1 MKLILVFLHNI
12 TARVNDCL
20 KNGQVIAQNTGN
32 KPTSL
37 VEVKVYHIGSL
48 SSLVQAQLG
57 SLLPVQENPFS
68 DKEWKSSARYMH
80 NNMFSLEILNLQIN
94 AITLNLTVVNQLL
107 HLQIQRQ
114 GMKHPK
120 KIKIKNILSNN
131 TKNKAITND
140 FINKGIFNHYHKSK
154 THYGLI
160 V

>member
-1 MKLILVFLHNI
+1 
-12 TARVNDCL
+12 
-20 KNGQVIAQNTGN
+20 
-32 KPTSL
+32 
-37 VEVKVYHIGSL
+37 
-48 SSLVQAQLG
+48 
-57 SLLPVQENPFS
+57 
-68 DKEWKSSARYMH
+68 MH

-140 FINKGIFNHYHKSK
+140 FINKGIFNHYHNSK
-154 THYGLI
+154 TDYGLI